1 MSRRKLMIITAAA
14 GIAGMIPG
22 CGIFNGSDKT
32 ADDSSK
38 AISKNPGIADETTY
52 DASGKENTSLKPI
65 ESTKVSEDNPAE
77 DQTTAVVKESDT
89 TGSNIENNNTTDYK
103 FNNEYETNS
112 NGEISYSARVN
123 FDNAAFLGDSRTAGL
138 DEKLVVGQADFYTS
152 VGIDVRGALQ
162 KNLFTLSNG
171 QKGNMLQA
179 VSEKKYDKIYLM
191 FGINELGWP
200 YKETFVQYYTTIV
213 ETLKQSFP
221 NAEIY
226 VQSIIPMVEKRTDN
240 VYNNEKIR
248 QFNTYIKEVA
258 ENTGVNWV
266 DVTIPV
272 RDAAGA
278 LPEEASSD
286 GIHLSRDYLFR
297 WADYL
302 KRQTYK

>member
-1 MSRRKLMIITAAA
+1 MSRRKLMIITATA
-14 GIAGMIPG
+14 GIVGMMTG
-22 CGIFNGSDKT
+22 CSIFNGSDGASDVGRKT
-32 ADDSSK
+32 TN
-38 AISKNPGIADETTY
+38 KNTGIVDETTY
-52 DASGKENTSLKPI
+52 DVSKEEKTSSNPTGSMTDMENKTAENRTETNNTS
-65 ESTKVSEDNPAE
+65 ESN
-77 DQTTAVVKESDT
+77 T
-89 TGSNIENNNTTDYK
+89 TGNNDIATYK
-103 FNNEYETNS
+103 YNNEYETNS

-123 FDNAAFLGDSRTAGL
+123 FENAAFLGDSRTAGL

-152 VGIDVRGALQ
+152 VGIDVRGVLE

-179 VSEKKYDKIYLM
+179 VSEKNYDKIYLM

-200 YKETFVQYYTTIV
+200 YKDTFVQYYTTII
-213 ETLKQSFP
+213 EKLKQRFP

-226 VQSIIPMVEKRTDN
+226 VQSIIPMVEKRTDEI
-240 VYNNEKIR
+240 YNNEKIR
-248 QFNTYIKEVA
+248 LFNTYIKEVA

-266 DVTIPV
+266 DVTAPV
-272 RDAAGA
+272 SDATGS

-302 KRQTYK
+302 RQQTYK

>member
-1 MSRRKLMIITAAA
+1 MSRRKLMIITATA
-14 GIAGMIPG
+14 GIVGMITG
-22 CGIFNGSDKT
+22 CGIFNSGDGASDGGR
-32 ADDSSK
+32 K
-38 AISKNPGIADETTY
+38 ATNKNTGIVDETTY
-52 DASGKENTSLKPI
+52 DESKEEKTSSNPTGSMTDTENKTAESQTTTNNTS
-65 ESTKVSEDNPAE
+65 
-77 DQTTAVVKESDT
+77 
-89 TGSNIENNNTTDYK
+89 ENNMTGNNDIETYK
-103 FNNEYETNS
+103 YNNEYETNS

-123 FDNAAFLGDSRTAGL
+123 FENAAFLGDSRTAGL

-152 VGIDVRGALQ
+152 VGIDVRGVLE

-179 VSEKKYDKIYLM
+179 VSEKNYDRIYLM

-200 YKETFVQYYTTIV
+200 YKDTFVQYYTTII
-213 ETLKQSFP
+213 ENLKQRFP

-226 VQSIIPMVEKRTDN
+226 VQSIIPMVERRTDE

-248 QFNTYIKEVA
+248 LFNTYIKEVA
-258 ENTGVNWV
+258 VNTGVSWV

-272 RDAAGA
+272 SDATGA
-278 LPEEASSD
+278 LPEEASND

-302 KRQTYK
+302 KQQTYK